1 MNTNQQSSL
10 PPQGSNLTSPNET
23 QSPVRK
29 NILNQY
35 GFVPVIIGIIIV
47 VLVIGIGAY
56 YFGTLKNKQQ
66 SKDITI
72 PSQVTTSSASPTSGL
87 TPIYIGNYD
96 VDVKISPDSPCNT
109 DIYLHSCKSDIY
121 LKDKESG
128 KETYVLTTDNVVRN
142 DSRVPQYRSGYIFL
156 VKRVGYDD
164 HVANY
169 QGNWTDELWVYVDK
183 DKGQKIY
190 DSKGLT
196 YNVNLDTSL
205 VALLLYKD
213 NSPATDSVTLLQRNN
228 NWQPKTYSLDI
239 KQCNFSPDTPSTAF
253 DLDLEKWQQS
263 PSSLWGVYASE
274 YRVIG
279 CYWKL
284 NPETSAIVYYPVH
297 DSPRLFALNTDKLV
311 ALYVDKPTFVEVDS
325 SKQWLS
331 THPTYS
337 LYLYSL
343 VTKSSTKIATFPSD
357 FGKIM
362 PDWDSS
368 TQLHYSSPKGLENYT
383 LQGQ

>member
-1 MNTNQQSSL
+1 MNNNQQPSSL
-10 PPQGSNLTSPNET
+10 PQEPSLTHPNET

-35 GFVPVIIGIIIV
+35 GFVPVVIGIIIV

-72 PSQVTTSSASPTSGL
+72 PSQVPTSSASPTSGL

-96 VDVKISPDSPCNT
+96 VVVKVSADSPCNS
-109 DIYLHSCKSDIY
+109 DIYLHHCKSDIS
-121 LKDKESG
+121 LKDKSTG
-128 KETYVLTTDNVVRN
+128 KETYILTTNDVVKD
-142 DSRVPQYRSGYIFL
+142 DSRVPEYRNGYIFL
-156 VKRVGYDD
+156 VKRTGNDKYSSDD
-164 HVANY
+164 
-169 QGNWTDELWVYVDK
+169 WTDELWVYVDK
-183 DKGQKIY
+183 DKGQKLY
-190 DSKGLT
+190 NSKGLT
-196 YNVNLDTSL
+196 YNASQDGSL
-205 VALLLYKD
+205 VALLLYEGK
-213 NSPATDSVTLLQRNN
+213 SPATSSVTVLLKNN
-228 NWQPKTYSLDI
+228 DWQPKKYSLDV

-284 NPETSAIVYYPVH
+284 NPETSAIVYYPVP

-311 ALYVDKPTFVEVDS
+311 ALYVDKPAFVEEES
-325 SKQWLS
+325 HKQWLL

-343 VTKSSTKIATFPSD
+343 VSKSSTKIATFPSD
-357 FGKIM
+357 FDKIM

-368 TQLHYSSPKGLENYT
+368 TQLHYSSPKGLETYI